1 MPTHGLFMEALVEQ
15 LGIQAGAKGV
25 GEEEVKLVLQPVMQ
39 LLPLPVVQGF
49 FLVKAE
55 QLLGLTI
62 AAFKLGLFQWTNLLL
77 KAGHQHLALLL
88 LGGQLLFQSGYLLP
102 AVMKLPFD
110 VAFCRC
116 FLLLTLA
123 CFDQ

>member
-1 MPTHGLFMEALVEQ
+1 MEALVEQ

-102 AVMKLPFD
+102 AVMKFAFD